1 MIGAELSA
9 VTMIEACAGVL
20 PHLGKLATAE
30 HLNGALLTPHA
41 LSGTNRL
48 SAARYQIGSPDV
60 FEPIWLPASAVAW
73 IAKLR
78 LDTRPKRE
86 LSADWKAG
94 FRVRIEL
101 PREVQVVRVLLV
113 HRAPGTIPAQER
125 VIQYFTAAPHA
136 PQALMLSQFPDLTG
150 LFLDIGEV
158 GRIRAPHALEDMAAW
173 VRRHR
178 KVTTPPLVVS
188 TGRVPGTPWVFSADR
203 LAVAVA
209 VEVDDGRR

>member
-1 MIGAELSA
+1 MIGVELSA

-20 PHLGKLATAE
+20 PHLGKLATSE
-30 HLNGALLTPHA
+30 HLNGALLTPQA
-41 LSGTNRL
+41 LYGTNRL
-48 SAARYQIGSPDV
+48 AAARYWIGSPDL

-101 PREVQVVRVLLV
+101 PREAQAVRVLLV

-125 VIQYFTAAPHA
+125 VIQYFTPPPHA
-136 PQALMLSQFPDLTG
+136 PQALMASQFPDLSRF
-150 LFLDIGEV
+150 FLDMGEV
-158 GRIRAPHALEDMAAW
+158 GRIRSPRALEDVAAW
-173 VRRHR
+173 VRRQR
-178 KVTTPPLVVS
+178 KALAPPLVVS
-188 TGRVPGTPWVFSADR
+188 AGHELGTPWVFSADR

-209 VEVDDGRR
+209 VEAP